1 MGLSQALSTAMAG
14 LRANQAALALVSS
27 NVANAETPGYVR
39 KTTNQV
45 ETAVGT
51 GAGVNVA
58 GVNRVLD
65 DYIQSQL
72 RTETSGAA
80 YATTRAN
87 FLSNLQ
93 GVYGDP
99 DSSATLEAAFNA
111 LTTALQAL
119 QTSPESQSARTGV
132 INAAQAMAQ
141 QLNSTSQGIQTLR
154 NSAETGLTSAVNSA
168 NNALTQIAK
177 INKQLLNFP
186 AQDASTAAL
195 LDQRDQYITQLSQ
208 LMDVRVVAG
217 DGNQVSVY
225 TTAGVQLV
233 SGADAATLSFNT
245 QGNVTPSA
253 QWNADPSK
261 STLGTI
267 SISYP
272 NGGSIDLV
280 SSGAIRSGSI
290 AAYLELRDNTLV
302 QAQAQVDQLAAAMAS
317 ALSDTT
323 TGGVAYPPATP
334 APAPGTP
341 SGFDLD
347 TAGWQNGNQIQF
359 SYTDNTTGKT
369 HNITLIRVDDPGILP
384 LSNSATVDPNDE
396 VFRITPGS
404 ASNVQAQL
412 NAIFAGKNLQFT
424 MTGTL
429 GEAGSSLRIVDDGAS
444 GLSDVN
450 SASITKTTSSL
461 TGGGAQLPLFT
472 DGGNL
477 YTGAITSAG
486 SQQVGLAGR
495 ITVNSALLADPS
507 RLIVYNTNPT
517 TPSGDTTRVDFI
529 LSQLTS
535 GTYSYSAATGV
546 GSNATP
552 YKGTL
557 LGYTQ
562 QFTSLQGNAAAA
574 AQQLADGQ
582 DVVLNT
588 LQKKMDDASGV
599 DIDTEMAN
607 LLALQNA
614 YSANA
619 RVMSTVNSMFQ
630 SLMQVL

>member
-168 NNALTQIAK
+168 NNALAQIAK

-186 AQDASTAAL
+186 TQDASTAAL

-225 TTAGVQLV
+225 TTSGVQLV
-233 SGADAATLSFNT
+233 SGSDAATLSFNT
-245 QGNVTPSA
+245 QGNVTPSS

-347 TAGWQNGNQIQF
+347 LSDMQTGNVIHLT
-359 SYTDNTTGKT
+359 YTDTITGTQK
-369 HNITLIRVDDPGILP
+369 NISIIRVDDPSVLP
-384 LSNSATVDPNDE
+384 LKDDATVDPNDK
-396 VFRITPGS
+396 VIGVDFSGGM
-404 ASNVQAQL
+404 ASVVSQL
-412 NAIFAGKNLQFT
+412 NAALGGANIQFSNPS
-424 MTGTL
+424 GSTL
-429 GEAGSSLRIVDDGAS
+429 RVVDDGAS

-450 SASITKTTSSL
+450 AASVTTTASSL
-461 TGGGAQLPLFT
+461 TGGGAQLPLFA
-472 DGGNL
+472 DGGSL

-529 LSQLTS
+529 LSQLTT
-535 GTYSYSAATGV
+535 GTYSYSAKTGV

-557 LGYTQ
+557 LGFTQ

-582 DVVLNT
+582 NVVLNT